1 MDKDV
6 ADKMQQTVGHLNALD
21 AMAKGVGCMPG
32 DHATATLIDA
42 IRSLTNKAVLSAW
55 RYADEQSKAP

>member
-21 AMAKGVGCMPG
+21 AMAKGVSCMQG
-32 DHATATLIDA
+32 DRATSILLDA
-42 IRSLTNKAVLSAW
+42 IRGLTNKAVLSAW
-55 RYADEQSKAP
+55 AYADEHSKK